1 MIQVYTGCG
10 KGKTTAS
17 LGLALRASGAG
28 LKVYILQ
35 FLKKN
40 PTSELKAISFLS
52 GITVEQCGRS
62 DFVRAPGR
70 LDKLSARKGLK
81 RLREVLENNSY
92 DLIILDEINLALHF
106 NLIKQEDLMR
116 IIKTSRHNT
125 EWVLTGRNAPQ
136 AIINKADLVSY
147 IKCVKHYFNK
157 GRLAR
162 KGFEF

>member
-17 LGLALRASGAG
+17 LGLALRATGAG

-40 PTSELKAISFLS
+40 KTSELKAISYLS
-52 GITVEQCGRS
+52 GVTIDQCGRVN
-62 DFVRAPGR
+62 FVRTPKNSDR
-70 LDKLSARKGLK
+70 LSAKNGLK
-81 RLREVLENNSY
+81 KLTAALRKNSY
-92 DLIILDEINLALHF
+92 DLIILDEVNVALHL
-106 NLIKQEDLMR
+106 NLIKHEELVK
-116 IIKTSRHNT
+116 IIETSHPGI

-136 AIINKADLVSY
+136 AIIRKADLVSN

-157 GRLAR
+157 GQGPR